1 MGALS
6 GKTTLLDLILG
17 LIKPQKG
24 EILIDEMNIQQHLKE
39 WQQNIGYVPQKI
51 YLTDDTIKKNIAFGI
66 PENEINIEKIKKA
79 AALAQLNS
87 FINTLGKGIDTIVGE
102 DGIKILEAKDKEL
115 D

>member
-1 MGALS
+1 
-6 GKTTLLDLILG
+6 
-17 LIKPQKG
+17 
-24 EILIDEMNIQQHLKE
+24 MNIQQHLKE

-102 DGIKILEAKDKEL
+102 DGIKISGGQRQRIGLARALYQRSTDH
-115 D
+115 